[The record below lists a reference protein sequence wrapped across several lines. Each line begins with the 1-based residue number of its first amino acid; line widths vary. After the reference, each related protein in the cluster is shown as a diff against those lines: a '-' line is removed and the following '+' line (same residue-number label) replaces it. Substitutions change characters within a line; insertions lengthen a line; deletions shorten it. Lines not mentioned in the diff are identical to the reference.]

1 MSNNYQQF
9 SIALKIKD
17 VELVDAV
24 IECVDNIQDDDYVT
38 EDGVVIAS
46 ELPSCFDQEDKD
58 FLIECIDQWGGAGDW
73 SNHQDAEL
81 SVYAEESANL
91 EAVAFIL
98 QKLLIADAIEGNY
111 QGGVLVTWSNT
122 CSKMRPDEFSGGACY
137 VTKTAIHWQPDPIS
151 WIEDSK
157 LTE

>member
-9 SIALKIKD
+9 SISLVIKD

-24 IECVDNIQDDDYVT
+24 IEFVDNIGEDDYVT
-38 EDGVVIAS
+38 DDGEVVVTI
-46 ELPSCFDQEDKD
+46 PSCFDQQDKD
-58 FLIECIDQWGGAGDW
+58 DLIECIDQWGGAGEW
-73 SNHQDAEL
+73 HNQQDASL
-81 SVYAEESANL
+81 YVYAEESANM
-91 EAVAFIL
+91 EAVTIIL

-111 QGGVLVTWSNT
+111 QGGIIITWSNT

-157 LTE
+157 LTG